1 MTTQKLKQCKKIVS
15 TKNITDR
22 YALVETAVN
31 FTKINTVLVIKNN

>member
-1 MTTQKLKQCKKIVS
+1 MNS